1 VPLSGEVR
9 TPAATASTAGKRNA
23 ARDEEAGVPRSIW
36 KGSLSFGLVNVPIAL
51 YPATSDKTLHFHQVE
66 DGTSDRIRYK
76 KVNERTGKEVSS
88 ERIVKAMDMG
98 GGEYVI
104 VSDEEL
110 AEAEPEKSRTIDI
123 KGFVDLADIDPIYF
137 RNSYYLA
144 PQNDAATKAYQ
155 LLREAMETAGKI
167 GVASFVLRNKEY
179 LVAIRPEPD
188 VLALETL
195 YFSDEIRNPAAE
207 LPHLSDN
214 ANVTPKQRSM
224 AQSLIESLAEK
235 WNPADYHDSYRE
247 HVQALLKEKQAGHDS
262 IAHTEP
268 DRGGKVIDLL
278 EALQASVKRQGETTN
293 SGQSV
298 GGKSAGPKKAA
309 AAKRTAAKKAT
320 TPRTA
325 KKASPT
331 KKSSTKKSPKAA
343 TSSRPAKKTA
353 PRRKAS

>member
-1 VPLSGEVR
+1 
-9 TPAATASTAGKRNA
+9 
-23 ARDEEAGVPRSIW
+23 
-36 KGSLSFGLVNVPIAL
+36 
-51 YPATSDKTLHFHQVE
+51 
-66 DGTSDRIRYK
+66 
-76 KVNERTGKEVSS
+76 
-88 ERIVKAMDMG
+88 
-98 GGEYVI
+98 
-104 VSDEEL
+104 
-110 AEAEPEKSRTIDI
+110 
-123 KGFVDLADIDPIYF
+123 
-137 RNSYYLA
+137 
-144 PQNDAATKAYQ
+144 
-155 LLREAMETAGKI
+155 METAGKI

-298 GGKSAGPKKAA
+298 EEDRSKEGHDAQDGQEGESDQEVVHQEVAESCHVVSSGQKDG
-309 AAKRTAAKKAT
+309 TAAKGFLERSPRL
-320 TPRTA
+320 TP
-325 KKASPT
+325 P
-331 KKSSTKKSPKAA
+331 
-343 TSSRPAKKTA
+343 
-353 PRRKAS
+353 PRRPKVPCRHASRAKPDGEGGPPRSIR